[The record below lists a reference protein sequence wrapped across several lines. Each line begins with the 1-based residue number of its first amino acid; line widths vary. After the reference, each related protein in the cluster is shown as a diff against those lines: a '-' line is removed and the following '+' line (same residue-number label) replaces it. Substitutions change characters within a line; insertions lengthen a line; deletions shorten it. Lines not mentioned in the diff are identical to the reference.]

1 MNSILTFI
9 ILPSLILLTGILT
22 ITSKNP
28 VISIIY
34 LIFTFVFSAIYI
46 IIAYN
51 FKFLGISYI
60 IVYIGAI
67 AVLFLFIVMM
77 IDIKIIDVL
86 ESGTEYTKL
95 LPLGFLVVIVLLF
108 IFASVIPSNFYFELA
123 KIKLLLFKNI
133 PNIIALF
140 PENSDII
147 TPFELIGDDY
157 MLITGIGTANI
168 QMDTVAYALYIYQAL
183 GFITLSLIL
192 LLAMLSA
199 IMICY
204 TIIDKFKK

>member
-1 MNSILTFI
+1 MNSILTII
-9 ILPSLILLTGILT
+9 ILPSLILLTCILT

-34 LIFTFVFSAIYI
+34 LIFTFVFTAILI
-46 IIAYN
+46 ILAYN

-60 IVYIGAI
+60 IVYVGAI

-86 ESGTEYTKL
+86 ETGTEYTKL

-108 IFASVIPSNFYFELA
+108 IFASIIPTNFYNELD
-123 KIKLLLFKNI
+123 KLQFILLNFIETYIILFPTNI
-133 PNIIALF
+133 FNPIDLPGIENNIIT
-140 PENSDII
+140 DIA
-147 TPFELIGDDY
+147 TE
-157 MLITGIGTANI
+157 NI
-168 QMDTVAYALYIYQAL
+168 QMDTVAYSLYIYQSVN
-183 GFITLSLIL
+183 FIVLSLIL
-192 LLAMLSA
+192 LLSMLAA

-204 TIIDKFKK
+204 TIMDKFKN